1 MSNLPT
7 VNVTARVYDQ
17 SGKPIHKAVVT
28 MRLTTV
34 ERYSG
39 YIVPR
44 EVRAETDAVGKA
56 VLAVWPNE
64 LGTESS
70 EYRVHIKYPHNGCES
85 SCFNGGS
92 GSVSGYAVV
101 PNHDCDLQD
110 IMELS
115 PYEQRGAGQ
124 VITSEVAMYAGQA
137 SAAATRRR
145 ATRSPHRPASDR

>member
-17 SGKPIHKAVVT
+17 SGKPVHKAVVT

-44 EVRAETDAVGKA
+44 EVRAETDAAGKA

-64 LGTESS
+64 LGHGILRIPCSYQVSAQRVRVFVFQRRFRVGKRVCRRS
-70 EYRVHIKYPHNGCES
+70 EP
-85 SCFNGGS
+85 
-92 GSVSGYAVV
+92 
-101 PNHDCDLQD
+101 
-110 IMELS
+110 
-115 PYEQRGAGQ
+115 
-124 VITSEVAMYAGQA
+124 
-137 SAAATRRR
+137 
-145 ATRSPHRPASDR
+145 